1 MSNKKAKIIEF
12 PSKLKIS
19 TSSSIEKDNEGYKD
33 YEEFEDEAYFYF
45 LEEEDYEGLLRYC
58 KGQTVNDPDDL
69 YAKARLGKAYILNG
83 QYETAIN
90 LLTECHKNYPEI
102 DEYQHLLLDALFE
115 MGLNENDYEWIKKP
129 VVLRLT
135 KEIIDA
141 CYIYLKPKRKLRSIY
156 NIYNEFIFKGYVAF
170 TPKDLLSVLLKD
182 ERFIADD
189 SEDQEMLRVV
199 RKKDLKKVLKDK

>member
-1 MSNKKAKIIEF
+1 
-12 PSKLKIS
+12 
-19 TSSSIEKDNEGYKD
+19 
-33 YEEFEDEAYFYF
+33 
-45 LEEEDYEGLLRYC
+45 
-58 KGQTVNDPDDL
+58 
-69 YAKARLGKAYILNG
+69 
-83 QYETAIN
+83 
-90 LLTECHKNYPEI
+90 
-102 DEYQHLLLDALFE
+102 